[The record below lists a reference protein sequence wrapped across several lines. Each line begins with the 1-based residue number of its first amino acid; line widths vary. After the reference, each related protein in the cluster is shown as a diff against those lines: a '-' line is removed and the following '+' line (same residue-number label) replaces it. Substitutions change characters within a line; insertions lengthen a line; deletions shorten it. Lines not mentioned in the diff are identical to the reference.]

1 MFQSS
6 CLLFQNTCFPK
17 IFECLVLCVPFC
29 KQTSL
34 IRWVFIK
41 ITLVQPL
48 VQRIRTVVMMMMTMM
63 MMVMIAFAE
72 WLTMRGVEPHFQS
85 GPLSEILTIADLQQN
100 TSKI

>member
-34 IRWVFIK
+34 VRWVFIK

-48 VQRIRTVVMMMMTMM
+48 VQRIRTVVMMTMM
-63 MMVMIAFAE
+63 MMIMIAFAE

-85 GPLSEILTIADLQQN
+85 GPLSEILIIADLKQN